1 MLASDPSSVPLPSTP
16 LGLRASHGLALSLS
30 RLASKGVLVR
40 PLSDRFCG
48 LTLRL
53 CERFGRWLAEQA
65 AAREREAKKAAA
77 GGGERE
83 EEAADFSSPSS
94 AAAPSVEALCA
105 AACDAAAV
113 ADWMRA
119 GEFARA
125 MRESVGGGGREGN
138 DASAASAAAAVTAA
152 VGRAA
157 AKLDASAA
165 SALSVAGTALGLA
178 AAPKLQ
184 QQLRGVVATYRMTTR
199 PPPTRPSPYAAA
211 ALAEARTAVSEL
223 QRKKTFSSSSS
234 AGENAQTH
242 SSLLAAAAVS
252 AVAGAFADTAADVL
266 DAVRRTE
273 SSLRRLKNKA
283 GPEAAAVA
291 GEGAAP
297 AAPPSGSPEMT
308 DADKIAA
315 QILLDVAAFGKAG
328 KELGCGDLGALAEFR
343 RLWEVAAAGA
353 AAGGGGGEGDCDVER
368 VLVEAA
374 ARQQEQQQQAAVAQS
389 PPPPPPRAASA
400 APAAAPPSMG
410 PP

>member
-1 MLASDPSSVPLPSTP
+1 M
-16 LGLRASHGLALSLS
+16 
-30 RLASKGVLVR
+30 
-40 PLSDRFCG
+40 
-48 LTLRL
+48 
-53 CERFGRWLAEQA
+53 
-65 AAREREAKKAAA
+65 
-77 GGGERE
+77 
-83 EEAADFSSPSS
+83 
-94 AAAPSVEALCA
+94 
-105 AACDAAAV
+105 
-113 ADWMRA
+113 
-119 GEFARA
+119 
-125 MRESVGGGGREGN
+125 
-138 DASAASAAAAVTAA
+138 
-152 VGRAA
+152 
-157 AKLDASAA
+157 
-165 SALSVAGTALGLA
+165 
-178 AAPKLQ
+178 
-184 QQLRGVVATYRMTTR
+184 
-199 PPPTRPSPYAAA
+199 
-211 ALAEARTAVSEL
+211 
-223 QRKKTFSSSSS
+223 
-234 AGENAQTH
+234 
-242 SSLLAAAAVS
+242 LAAAAVS
-252 AVAGAFADTAADVL
+252 AVSGAFADAAADVL

-283 GPEAAAVA
+283 GPEAAAAA

-353 AAGGGGGEGDCDVER
+353 AAGGSGGEGDFDVER